1 MQRTAARTLH
11 AALEPEYSTMAPL
24 GTDTPIG
31 AALRGTVTPTSAT
44 VPAAREPED
53 STMAP
58 LGTDTPIGAAPF
70 GTDTP
75 IGVALPGTDTP
86 IGPTGERDHWHDL
99 SLVEAV

>member
-1 MQRTAARTLH
+1 MDSLENLDFSDESLAEAARILY
-11 AALEPEYSTMAPL
+11 AAL
-24 GTDTPIG
+24 
-31 AALRGTVTPTSAT
+31 
-44 VPAAREPED
+44 EPED

-86 IGPTGERDHWHDL
+86 IGPTGERDHGHDL